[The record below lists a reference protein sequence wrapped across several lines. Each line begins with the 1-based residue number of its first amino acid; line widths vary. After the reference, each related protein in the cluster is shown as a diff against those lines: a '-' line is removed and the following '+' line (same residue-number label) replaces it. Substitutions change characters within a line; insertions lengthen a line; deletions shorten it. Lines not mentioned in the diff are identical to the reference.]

1 MRLYRLL
8 ERHGQLKKRMYPWF
22 EAPAVGFPMKYDG
35 WNWDPAIREWV
46 EADVGEVEVEVQV
59 PAYPKPD
66 EPPRLAQPLDV
77 LGWHWNGRVEVWE
90 ESPMPLKRVQQE
102 MERPLAPVG
111 PPPEADPVRVS
122 GWQWSDPMQ
131 EWFECPLTRQETAEG
146 KERVPRPRYAPR
158 PELSWRVDGWVWSSV
173 RKKWEESPMPSE
185 WVEVEQ
191 ERGPKPERPPDT
203 GVPTKAKGW
212 TWSIE
217 FKLWVAD
224 TFETAKAIFTPPRSL
239 PPNVDEEMVA
249 RLFPSEQDF
258 ISYCDKFMKAGMP
271 PAERQRVSLILREE
285 VRRLLRAKSAKM
297 NESFWK
303 SALGGLSPQLQDKI
317 EVVGIYGVL
326 FILTTITGLVIGNIL
341 SRLLTPDT
349 DHFILVAPPN
359 TYLLGPDNWMYSR
372 HIGTSLGGRPF
383 YSECED
389 IGTEYTRHKR
399 ARWSGEPDIIDFL
412 GGFLETG
419 FQFPY
424 WVKYL
429 WSYWLVEYIGVLESA
444 GPNFHKLKKPI
455 YDPAARLPIG
465 WSAPVSE
472 WCKDFHYYL

>member
-1 MRLYRLL
+1 ML

-22 EAPAVGFPMKYDG
+22 EAPAVGFPMKYAG
-35 WNWDPAIREWV
+35 WVWDPSEREWV
-46 EADVGEVEVEVQV
+46 KTSIPMITVEVQV
-59 PAYPKPD
+59 PAYPRPE
-66 EPPRLAQPLDV
+66 EPPRPAQPLDV
-77 LGWHWNGRVEVWE
+77 PGWYWNGRAEVWE
-90 ESPMPLKRVQQE
+90 EAEMPLKRVQQE

-111 PPPEADPVRVS
+111 PPGSAQPLDVP
-122 GWQWSDPMQ
+122 GWYWNGRAGVWEEIPLMPQ
-131 EWFECPLTRQETAEG
+131 EIAEDVIVG
-146 KERVPRPRYAPR
+146 PKPKSKPGE
-158 PELSWRVDGWVWSSV
+158 EISWHVDGWVWSSV
-173 RKKWEESPMPSE
+173 RERWEESPMPLE

-217 FKLWVAD
+217 FKLWVANV
-224 TFETAKAIFTPPRSL
+224 FETAKAIFEPPPTL
-239 PPNVDEEMVA
+239 PPGIRVAGGPPIFPTDAQYIIIFRQLMDGGMTWDQANMWVDMMRKSWTELALAKQMPALIKLWNEVPEKIYHDIPSPPFLLGSLVGLY
-249 RLFPSEQDF
+249 LFA
-258 ISYCDKFMKAGMP
+258 AG
-271 PAERQRVSLILREE
+271 VGTLI
-285 VRRLLRAKSAKM
+285 
-297 NESFWK
+297 
-303 SALGGLSPQLQDKI
+303 
-317 EVVGIYGVL
+317 
-326 FILTTITGLVIGNIL
+326 GLVL
-341 SRLLTPDT
+341 DSWLTPDVG
-349 DHFILVAPPN
+349 HGILVAPPN

-419 FQFPY
+419 YVFPY

-429 WSYWLVEYIGVLESA
+429 WSHWLVEYVGMLESSGA
-444 GPNFHKLKKPI
+444 SFYRLKKPD

-465 WSAPVSE
+465 WSAPESE
-472 WCKDFHYYL
+472 WCQDFHYYL